1 MMLERCCRVFWGLM
15 EAVGLP
21 GIEGWGR
28 KRFYD
33 G

>member
-1 MMLERCCRVFWGLM
+1 MMLERCCRDFWGLM

-21 GIEGWGR
+21 GLRGGGGI
-28 KRFYD
+28 RFYD